1 MVRNKIAVLEK
12 STIDKIAAGEVV
24 ERPSSVVKELV
35 ENAIDAGASAITVEI
50 KDGGK
55 SYIRITDN
63 GCGIPEDELSVA
75 FMRHSTSKL
84 RDASELAD
92 IHTLGFRG
100 EALSSISA
108 VSRVEMITKPADT
121 LMGVRYVIEG
131 SKEISLDKIGA
142 PDGTTIMIYQL
153 FFNTPARKKFLKT
166 DTTEASYISE
176 LMERLALSHP
186 DISFCFISNKKE
198 KIHTSGNGNLMDTI
212 YQIYGRQIASN
223 LLAVEKETDLLK
235 VSGFIGNSNVARGN
249 RSLENFYINGRYIK
263 SPLLSK
269 SVEEGY
275 VGYLMQHQYPFCVL
289 MITTKE
295 ASVDVNVHP
304 TKQEVRFDDEMAI
317 ADIFKSL
324 IFDRLHQRED
334 IAEVT
339 LDENVK
345 EYAEEVAE
353 EVAKDQQSSTIR
365 QDVPMRKIAESTVAD
380 PRLEPMASEAES
392 KQEEIVKEVAP
403 EPFEKSRLEK
413 MRQKITAQIHADTPY
428 ERKYQEYYQEK
439 EKEQDQGQKEKFT
452 YEQTT
457 FLSEKARAKHRI
469 IGQVF
474 DTYWLIEHDNK
485 LYIIDQHAAHEK
497 VLFER
502 MMKQLQDKEMT
513 TQYVS
518 PPIIVSLT
526 RAEQD
531 ILDRYEDV
539 FSELGYVIS
548 SFGGNEFAI
557 EGVPG
562 NLFSFDVKEFFM
574 ELLASCGELKGN
586 DGHDMIVEKVA
597 SMSCKAAVKG
607 NNRLSYSEIE
617 ELLDELLSLDNPYH
631 CPHGR
636 PTIIAMTKYEL
647 EKKFK
652 RIV

>member
-12 STIDKIAAGEVV
+12 ATIDKIAAGEVV
-24 ERPSSVVKELV
+24 ERPASVVKELV
-35 ENAIDAGASAITVEI
+35 ENAIDAGADAITVEI

-63 GCGIPEDELSVA
+63 GCGIPEEELPVA
-75 FMRHSTSKL
+75 FLRHSTSKL
-84 RDASELAD
+84 RDASELSD

-108 VSRVEMITKPADT
+108 VSRVEMITKPQT
-121 LMGVRYVIEG
+121 ELMGVRYVVEG
-131 SKEISLDKIGA
+131 SQEVSMDKIGA
-142 PDGTTIMIYQL
+142 PDGTTIMVYQL
-153 FFNTPARKKFLKT
+153 FFNTPARKKFLKS
-166 DTTEASYISE
+166 DMTEASYISE

-186 DISFCFISNKKE
+186 DVSFLFISNKKE

-223 LLAVEKETDLLK
+223 LLAVEKETDLLM

-269 SVEEGY
+269 AVEEGY

-289 MITTKE
+289 QITTKE
-295 ASVDVNVHP
+295 AAVDVNVHP
-304 TKQEVRFDDEMAI
+304 TKQEVRFDDEIAI
-317 ADIFKSL
+317 ADIFKTL
-324 IFDRLHQRED
+324 VFERLHQRED

-339 LDENVK
+339 LDEEIEIEK
-345 EYAEEVAE
+345 EKEQSKPVTEER
-353 EVAKDQQSSTIR
+353 T
-365 QDVPMRKIAESTVAD
+365 
-380 PRLEPMASEAES
+380 
-392 KQEEIVKEVAP
+392 P
-403 EPFEKSRLEK
+403 EPFEKARLQQ
-413 MRQKITAQIHADTPY
+413 MREKITKQIHADTPY
-428 ERKYQEYYQEK
+428 ERKYQEFYQKRESDTNAHAPK
-439 EKEQDQGQKEKFT
+439 QELPETSKPAT
-452 YEQTT
+452 YEQTS
-457 FLSEKARAKHRI
+457 FLTREARAKHHI

-497 VLFER
+497 VLYER
-502 MMKQLQDKEMT
+502 MMKQLKNKEMT

-518 PPIIVSLT
+518 PPIILSLT

-531 ILDRYEDV
+531 ILERFADV
-539 FSELGYVIS
+539 FAELGYVIS
-548 SFGGNEFAI
+548 PFGGNEFAI

-562 NLFSFDVKEFFM
+562 NLFSFDVKTFFM
-574 ELLASCGELKGN
+574 ELLASCDSLKGN
-586 DGHDMIVEKVA
+586 DGHDMILEKIA
-597 SMSCKAAVKG
+597 SMSCKAAIKG
-607 NNRLSYSEIE
+607 NNHLSRPEIE
-617 ELLDELLSLDNPYH
+617 TLLEELLSLENPYH

>member
-131 SKEISLDKIGA
+131 SKEVSLDKIGA
-142 PDGTTIMIYQL
+142 PDGTTIMVYQL

-212 YQIYGRQIASN
+212 YQIYGRLIASN

-324 IFDRLHQRED
+324 IFERLHQRED

-339 LDENVK
+339 LDENVQ
-345 EYAEEVAE
+345 AA
-353 EVAKDQQSSTIR
+353 
-365 QDVPMRKIAESTVAD
+365 PLRKTTENDATDPGSESMTC
-380 PRLEPMASEAES
+380 EPES
-392 KQEEIVKEVAP
+392 KKEETIIEVAP
-403 EPFEKSRLEK
+403 APFEKSRLEK
-413 MRQKITAQIHADTPY
+413 MRQKITAQIHTDTPY

-439 EKEQDQGQKEKFT
+439 EKEQDQSREEKVT
-452 YEQTT
+452 YEQTS
-457 FLSEKARAKHRI
+457 FLSEQARAKHRI

-531 ILDRYEDV
+531 ILKRYEEV

-607 NNRLSYSEIE
+607 NNRLSYPEIE
-617 ELLDELLSLDNPYH
+617 ELLDELLSLENPYH

>member
-12 STIDKIAAGEVV
+12 ATIDKIAAGEVV
-24 ERPSSVVKELV
+24 ERPASVVKELV
-35 ENAIDAGASAITVEI
+35 ENAIDAGADAITVEI

-63 GCGIPEDELSVA
+63 GCGIPEEELPVA
-75 FMRHSTSKL
+75 FLRHSTSKL
-84 RDASELAD
+84 RDASELSD

-108 VSRVEMITKPADT
+108 ISRVEMITKPQT
-121 LMGVRYVIEG
+121 ELMGVRYVVEG
-131 SKEISLDKIGA
+131 SQEVSMDKIGA
-142 PDGTTIMIYQL
+142 PDGTTIMVYQL
-153 FFNTPARKKFLKT
+153 FFNTPARKKFLKS
-166 DTTEASYISE
+166 DMTEASYISE

-186 DISFCFISNKKE
+186 DVSFLFISNKKE

-223 LLAVEKETDLLK
+223 LLAVEKETDLLM

-269 SVEEGY
+269 AVEEGY

-289 MITTKE
+289 QITTKE
-295 ASVDVNVHP
+295 AAVDVNVHP
-304 TKQEVRFDDEMAI
+304 TKQEVRFDDEIAI
-317 ADIFKSL
+317 ADIFKTL
-324 IFDRLHQRED
+324 VFERLHQRED

-339 LDENVK
+339 LDEEIEIEK
-345 EYAEEVAE
+345 EKEQSKPVTEER
-353 EVAKDQQSSTIR
+353 T
-365 QDVPMRKIAESTVAD
+365 
-380 PRLEPMASEAES
+380 
-392 KQEEIVKEVAP
+392 P
-403 EPFEKSRLEK
+403 EPFEKARLQQ
-413 MRQKITAQIHADTPY
+413 MREKITKQIHADTPY
-428 ERKYQEYYQEK
+428 ERKYQEFYQKRESDTNAHAPK
-439 EKEQDQGQKEKFT
+439 QELPETSKPAT
-452 YEQTT
+452 YEQTS
-457 FLSEKARAKHRI
+457 FLTREARAKHHI

-497 VLFER
+497 VLYER
-502 MMKQLQDKEMT
+502 MMKQLKNKEMT

-518 PPIIVSLT
+518 PPIILSLT

-531 ILDRYEDV
+531 ILERFADV
-539 FSELGYVIS
+539 FAELGYVIS
-548 SFGGNEFAI
+548 PFGGNEFAI

-562 NLFSFDVKEFFM
+562 NLFSFDVKTFFM
-574 ELLASCGELKGN
+574 ELLASCDSLKGN
-586 DGHDMIVEKVA
+586 DGHDMILEKIA
-597 SMSCKAAVKG
+597 SMSCKAAIKG
-607 NNRLSYSEIE
+607 NNQLSRPEIE
-617 ELLDELLSLDNPYH
+617 ALLEELLSLENPYH

>member
-84 RDASELAD
+84 RDASELAG

-131 SKEISLDKIGA
+131 SKEVSLDKIGA
-142 PDGTTIMIYQL
+142 PDGTTIMVYQL

-212 YQIYGRQIASN
+212 YQIYGRLIASN

-275 VGYLMQHQYPFCVL
+275 VGYLMQHQYPFCIL

-324 IFDRLHQRED
+324 IFERLHQRED

-339 LDENVK
+339 LDENVQ
-345 EYAEEVAE
+345 AA
-353 EVAKDQQSSTIR
+353 
-365 QDVPMRKIAESTVAD
+365 PLRKTTENDATDPGSESMTC
-380 PRLEPMASEAES
+380 EPES
-392 KQEEIVKEVAP
+392 KKEEIIIEVAP

-439 EKEQDQGQKEKFT
+439 EKEQDQSREEKVT
-452 YEQTT
+452 YEQTS
-457 FLSEKARAKHRI
+457 FLSEQARAKHRI

-531 ILDRYEDV
+531 ILKRYEEV

-607 NNRLSYSEIE
+607 NNRLSYPEIE
-617 ELLDELLSLDNPYH
+617 ELLDELLSLENPYH

>member
-12 STIDKIAAGEVV
+12 ATIDKIAAGEVV
-24 ERPSSVVKELV
+24 ERPASVVKELV
-35 ENAIDAGASAITVEI
+35 ENAIDAGADAITVEI

-63 GCGIPEDELSVA
+63 GCGIPEEELPVA
-75 FMRHSTSKL
+75 FLRHSTSKL
-84 RDASELAD
+84 RDASELSD

-108 VSRVEMITKPADT
+108 VSRVEMITKPQT
-121 LMGVRYVIEG
+121 ELMGVRYVVEG
-131 SKEISLDKIGA
+131 SQEVSMDKIGA
-142 PDGTTIMIYQL
+142 PDGTTIMVYQL
-153 FFNTPARKKFLKT
+153 FFNTPARKKFLKS
-166 DTTEASYISE
+166 DMTEASYISE

-186 DISFCFISNKKE
+186 DVSFLFISNKKE

-223 LLAVEKETDLLK
+223 LLAVEKETDLLM

-269 SVEEGY
+269 AVEEGY

-289 MITTKE
+289 QITTKE
-295 ASVDVNVHP
+295 AAVDVNVHP
-304 TKQEVRFDDEMAI
+304 TKQEVRFDDEIAI
-317 ADIFKSL
+317 ADIFKTL
-324 IFDRLHQRED
+324 VFERLHQRED

-339 LDENVK
+339 LDEEIEK
-345 EYAEEVAE
+345 EKEQSKPVAE
-353 EVAKDQQSSTIR
+353 ERT
-365 QDVPMRKIAESTVAD
+365 
-380 PRLEPMASEAES
+380 
-392 KQEEIVKEVAP
+392 P
-403 EPFEKSRLEK
+403 EPFEKARLQQ
-413 MRQKITAQIHADTPY
+413 MREKITKQIHADTPY
-428 ERKYQEYYQEK
+428 ERKYQEFYQKRESDANAHAPK
-439 EKEQDQGQKEKFT
+439 QELPETSKPAT
-452 YEQTT
+452 YEQTS
-457 FLSEKARAKHRI
+457 FLTREARAKHHI

-497 VLFER
+497 VLYER
-502 MMKQLQDKEMT
+502 MMKQLKNKEMT

-518 PPIIVSLT
+518 PPIILSLT

-531 ILDRYEDV
+531 ILERFADV
-539 FSELGYVIS
+539 FAELGYVIS
-548 SFGGNEFAI
+548 PFGGNEFAI

-562 NLFSFDVKEFFM
+562 NLFSFDVKTFFM
-574 ELLASCGELKGN
+574 ELLASCDSLKGN
-586 DGHDMIVEKVA
+586 DGHDMILEKIA
-597 SMSCKAAVKG
+597 SMSCKAAIKG
-607 NNRLSYSEIE
+607 NNQLSRPEIE
-617 ELLDELLSLDNPYH
+617 ALLEELLSLENPYH